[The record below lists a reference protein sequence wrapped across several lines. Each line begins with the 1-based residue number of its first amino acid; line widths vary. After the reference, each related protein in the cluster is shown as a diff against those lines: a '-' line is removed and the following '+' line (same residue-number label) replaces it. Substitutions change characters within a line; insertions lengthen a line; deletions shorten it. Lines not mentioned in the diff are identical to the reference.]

1 MYTNFS
7 FPLEYNIHPTLL
19 PYPFTKKVLF
29 TIIFKLMYCDVLEYV
44 GIFSRKRYKQLF
56 TFVMSVLKGLL
67 VFYLKK
73 TCKATSS
80 RFSFLFSFASDNN
93 SNTSSRIIN

>member
-44 GIFSRKRYKQLF
+44 GIAAPLHNLQQ
-56 TFVMSVLKGLL
+56 
-67 VFYLKK
+67 K
-73 TCKATSS
+73 T
-80 RFSFLFSFASDNN
+80 L
-93 SNTSSRIIN
+93 